1 MADYWIVVAPFGDYA
16 VGQTITDAAV
26 VEQAPQGSTVRV
38 LAPAEDETVDE
49 KGA

>member
-1 MADYWIVVAPFGDYA
+1 MPDYWIVTAPFGDYQ

-26 VEQAPQGSTVRV
+26 VEQAPQGATVRV
-38 LAPAEDETVDE
+38 LAPAEGETVEE